1 MEISCDLRVCSNLLT
16 EISTTP
22 PKRNFGNTMMKKTT
36 ATAIV
41 LASLASFGLV
51 GTALGAA
58 VATSTFSTLVHVSA
72 SLTASGCDNSP
83 GPNITLQGA
92 LSLGKVGV
100 QLLFENNLKGT
111 HTLTVQSTA
120 SATVIPEGQTVQIP
134 KQPVLGGVGGN
145 PFIWMQFVNTNNNP
159 LTDPVFLGRCV
170 QGLFNTAS
178 DFSIPATATALV
190 SADSCSNT
198 GSDISLSGQIALT
211 GIKANLIF
219 ANNDNPVG
227 GPHRNTQPA
236 TVSVV
241 IIPAGQTITFAKQPP
256 LGGVGGNPWIFL
268 AFTDGQGQPVSSQF
282 PLGRCVQ
289 LG

>member
-1 MEISCDLRVCSNLLT
+1 
-16 EISTTP
+16 
-22 PKRNFGNTMMKKTT
+22 MMKKTT

-145 PFIWMQFVNTNNNP
+145 PFIWIQFVNANNNP

-227 GPHRNTQPA
+227 GPHQNTQPA